1 MKKETKSLLIKY
13 VVCFV
18 VASIITVAIF
28 AIRGFF
34 GDNAGV
40 NFQVLSDGFT
50 ISGLLLLL
58 AAGMLY
64 ISDEGALLG
73 ISYVIRN
80 MLLTFIPMG
89 RAKHELYRD
98 YRERKLK
105 EKKRSLNINGVL
117 LVIGGIF
124 FVIGL
129 VFTFIWYNNFYNTV
143 PQPGV

>member
-13 VVCFV
+13 AVCFV
-18 VASIITVAIF
+18 VASIMTVAIF
-28 AIRGFF
+28 AIKGFF
-34 GDNAGV
+34 GDDVGV
-40 NFQVLSDGFT
+40 NIQVLSDGFT

-73 ISYVIRN
+73 IGFVIRN
-80 MLLTFIPMG
+80 MLLTFIPLG

-105 EKKRSLNINGVL
+105 ERKSLNINGVL

-129 VFTFIWYNNFYNTV
+129 VFTVIWYNNFYNTV
-143 PQPGV
+143 PNPGV